1 LLKGLAMNDRV
12 LVRSTMRTWDFTLL
26 LIAGIVLL
34 VGAAV
39 AAGFGRVLVAA
50 PLGLAGCG
58 CVLGAVLGQ
67 RRRVQRRQWVQDLG
81 DGFLVIDQAGE
92 RRFADDDVL
101 SMALTRKNNYV
112 NGLLTSETRRLLVW
126 LTSDEPV
133 PEGLE
138 MVNTVKTGTVDP
150 LAGLINRLGDLLFRR
165 AGDDLA
171 AGQAVLGEGWTLQ
184 NDVLTLR
191 TQGAEVS
198 CPVAE
203 LAAVDFVDADIC
215 LWRTGQDEAFA
226 RVPKKS
232 ANAYILSRLLATRL
246 AERPTPAPPPE
257 STGLGR
263 VIFER
268 RPRRGTVVVL
278 VVLGLVF
285 LFVAAIAWLGGGLD
299 ALHWGIGAL
308 VLGGCFLGGALH
320 AARTILR
327 CHQFGVTKRGLFGER
342 SLRYAD
348 VAVFSYSA
356 VRHFH
361 NGAYTGTIFRL
372 GFEPVPE
379 RARDRITHSV
389 TLPHAD
395 QELEG
400 LRDQVSRMIAA
411 RMARQLAAGEPVR
424 WTPHLRFVPDGVEYR
439 PAGFFGRKEPVL
451 VPFRE
456 IYSYQI
462 HQGTFFLWAKGQKK
476 AVVREAMTQ
485 RNFFPGFY
493 LLAGTVPLAQ
503 PGASGAVQP
512 GS

>member
-1 LLKGLAMNDRV
+1 MNAPV
-12 LVRSTMRTWDFTLL
+12 LVRSSMRTWDFTLL
-26 LIAGIVLL
+26 LVAGIALL
-34 VGAAV
+34 AGAAL
-39 AAGFGRVLVAA
+39 AAGFGRVPVAVG
-50 PLGLAGCG
+50 LGLAGCG
-58 CVLGAVLGQ
+58 CVLGAVLGR

-92 RRFADDDVL
+92 RRFADDDVV

-112 NGLLTSETRRLLVW
+112 NGLLKSETRRFLVW
-126 LTSDEPV
+126 LASDEPA

-138 MVNTVKTGTVDP
+138 MVNTTRTGAVDP
-150 LAGLINRLGDLLFRR
+150 LAGLVTRIGDLLFRR

-171 AGQAVLGEGWTLQ
+171 AGQAVLGECWTLQ
-184 NDVLTLR
+184 KDALTIR
-191 TQGAEVS
+191 TEAAEVS
-198 CPVAE
+198 CALAD
-203 LAAVDFVDADIC
+203 LAAVDFVDEDIC

-232 ANAYILSRLLATRL
+232 ANAYVLSRLLAEKLTQ
-246 AERPTPAPPPE
+246 RPSPGPPPE
-257 STGLGR
+257 NAGLGR

-268 RPRRGTVVVL
+268 RPRRGTVATL
-278 VVLGLVF
+278 VVLGMVF
-285 LFVAAIAWLGGGLD
+285 LFVAAIAVLGGGLD
-299 ALHWGIGAL
+299 ALLWAIGSLAL
-308 VLGGCFLGGALH
+308 AGCFLVGALYSL
-320 AARTILR
+320 RTIFR
-327 CHQFGVTKRGLFGER
+327 CHHFGVYKRGLFGER

-379 RARDRITHSV
+379 RAGDRITHSV

-395 QELEG
+395 NELEG

-411 RMARQLAAGEPVR
+411 RMGRQLVAGEPAR
-424 WTPHLRFVPDGVEYR
+424 WTPHLRFVPDGIEYR
-439 PAGFFGRKEPVL
+439 PAGFFGRREPVV

-462 HQGTFFLWAKGQKK
+462 HQGTFFLWAKDHKK
-476 AVVREAMTQ
+476 AVIREAMTQ
-485 RNFFPGFY
+485 PNFFPGFY
-493 LLAGTVPLAQ
+493 LLAGMMPLAQ
-503 PGASGAVQP
+503 PGASGAAQP